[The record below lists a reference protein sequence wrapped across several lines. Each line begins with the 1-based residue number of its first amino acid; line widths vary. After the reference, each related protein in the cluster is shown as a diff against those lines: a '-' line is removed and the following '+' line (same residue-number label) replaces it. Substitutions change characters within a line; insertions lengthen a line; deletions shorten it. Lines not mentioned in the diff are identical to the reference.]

1 MRSAIP
7 VQERPARNALRPIVN
22 HEHPCIVWPSSPMR
36 KPWIL
41 MKQDYRG
48 CRGFAFRS
56 IITLLLHL
64 SPPTVWTPEN
74 ARQFWLSRESSMSYA
89 SLPSPEFSMR
99 LLPIRVALKTF
110 SLEEWF
116 WRLVF
121 VGVVCDFLYLGW
133 FIVRSLR
140 AH

>member
-1 MRSAIP
+1 MTVISHAKTP
-7 VQERPARNALRPIVN
+7 DSHQTGVP
-22 HEHPCIVWPSSPMR
+22 
-36 KPWIL
+36 
-41 MKQDYRG
+41 G
-48 CRGFAFRS
+48 CCRTLLPFDKL
-56 IITLLLHL
+56 TLLLHL
-64 SPPTVWTPEN
+64 CPPKRVD
-74 ARQFWLSRESSMSYA
+74 ARKSRQFWLSRESSLSYA